1 MSFLT
6 SFHTLNVPIELM
18 VHLGHNKYKLKHFS
32 TIFLW
37 PRRISSMSTCQA
49 FALPS
54 TAKPAFKTLLFCKKE
69 KAGCK
74 LSDAAGLFLNDTDS
88 QQQRSAII
96 QKRDFACVSCEINQQ
111 PQRYSGLIVNS
122 GLEAVALA
130 STKLDVLGVKL

>member
-1 MSFLT
+1 M
-6 SFHTLNVPIELM
+6 
-18 VHLGHNKYKLKHFS
+18 
-32 TIFLW
+32 
-37 PRRISSMSTCQA
+37 
-49 FALPS
+49 
-54 TAKPAFKTLLFCKKE
+54 FCKKE

-74 LSDAAGLFLNDTDS
+74 LSAAAGLFLNDTDS

-96 QKRDFACVSCEINQQ
+96 QKRDFARVSCEINQQ